1 MKKIIFILV
10 CILWSFTFSVG
21 TVAPV
26 AVKSVDKTADTK
38 ETILK
43 LIKEIDGNPASE
55 ANITKYDRITKFA
68 TESEEVQIFLI
79 EDIYKFPSAKISES
93 SRKIIQGSYMAGAL
107 RKQLETGQ
115 KVITISD
122 GLANELK
129 VYKILRETKFAKIEY
144 LEKLLDVEKAGNI
157 GQVYYDFDVMGME
170 IYQKSLGIPED
181 IEILTK
187 VLDFPMYVDITG
199 EKVLV
204 MSMNFSMLGDLSTI
218 IGFNVISND
227 YDKSQEILDKKAMEI
242 TKKLLKNETFKK
254 VYNKN
259 NYSGIMIEFVSPK
272 NKISKEE
279 VYKIM
284 KNSDKDIELKEMV
297 KQKIFEK
304 EEIKKWGDTS
314 GTSAATQNPEP
325 KTPVNS
331 EVKKNKKTKK

>member
-1 MKKIIFILV
+1 MKKIIFTLV
-10 CILWSFTFSVG
+10 CILSSLTFSAG
-21 TVAPV
+21 TAFPTATK
-26 AVKSVDKTADTK
+26 AVEKTTDTK

-43 LIKEIDGNPASE
+43 LIKEIDENPASE
-55 ANITKYDRITKFA
+55 ANITKYDRIIKFA

-79 EDIYKFPSAKISES
+79 EDIYKFPSAKISDS

-107 RKQLETGQ
+107 KKQLETGQ

-144 LEKLLDVEKAGNI
+144 LEKLLDIEKAGNI

-170 IYQKSLGIPED
+170 IYQKSLGIPKD
-181 IEILTK
+181 IETLTK
-187 VLDFPMYVDITG
+187 VLDFPMYVDVAG

-204 MSMNFSMLGDLSTI
+204 TAMNFSMLGDLSTI
-218 IGFNVISND
+218 IGFNVVSND
-227 YDKSQEILDKKAMEI
+227 YDKSREILDKKAMEI
-242 TKKLLKNETFKK
+242 TKKLLKNETLKK

-272 NKISKEE
+272 NKMSKEE
-279 VYKIM
+279 VYKVM
-284 KNSDKDIELKEMV
+284 KNNDVNIELKETI

-304 EEIKKWGDTS
+304 EEIKKWEDTEKA
-314 GTSAATQNPEP
+314 TTQNLESKAPVKPEE
-325 KTPVNS
+325 KPV
-331 EVKKNKKTKK
+331 EKTKK